1 MRRLLSALF
10 VSAFVLGGTMFMSC
24 ESGSDS
30 PIGPYLN
37 YQEKVIHKDSG
48 VASASLSLF
57 SVDKSISIADSE
69 AAIGVSFEPANAKV
83 KISMNTDVVTFSG
96 EPEQIGEIGDS
107 SWVVRFKPN
116 KLGEFTIDA
125 QSGNEKQSLKL
136 TISSRASKIEISG
149 YNSPIDKN
157 STVKLSAATT
167 PAVSTSK
174 IQWASSDTNVATVDQ
189 NGLVTAKGAGVATI
203 TATAFNDEDGDGE
216 TDASRAAPVTGY
228 VDVTVKGFFLSD
240 TNFVLCNK
248 DQDDKVEAKLV
259 GITGATVDWASS
271 AESLFTVAADPS
283 DNKKATLNYVPSAN
297 GEGTVTAT
305 LKDGSGNVIASASAK
320 VYVIPYVML
329 ALGDSIAAGYAPKA
343 MGGKIHDTDLEEP
356 DMLAAYNK
364 YMNRRKAESD
374 NPDYVNEYAYPAVL
388 HNKLKTTK
396 NINLYSYAMS
406 GDNTQMLLDK
416 LKDNYCDG
424 TIATKQGEIIEA
436 ISQADY
442 ITLCIGANDILLKV
456 FGTDILTKT
465 PEQFDTMFKAEVPGF
480 QTRFDQ
486 IIEKLTDG
494 GKHHVYAMSIYS
506 PYKYFKSQTD
516 GGFIPD
522 AQFSGSMKYWI
533 NKIVKINNYAEPV
546 IKQINDYIKTAPT
559 RNPNV
564 TFVDV
569 APVFDEMGNA
579 DHKTYLH
586 PVPER
591 MDFASIIYGMG
602 KQIPIWFDPHPTKAG
617 AVKIA
622 EKYNTVLN

>member
-1 MRRLLSALF
+1 MRRLFSALF
-10 VSAFVLGGTMFMSC
+10 ASALVLGGTIFTAC
-24 ESGSDS
+24 DSGSNV
-30 PIGPYLN
+30 PVAPYLT

-48 VASASLSLF
+48 VAGASLSLF

-83 KISMNTDVVTFSG
+83 TVSMNTDVVTFAG
-96 EPEQIGEIGDS
+96 EPELVDD

-116 KLGEFTIDA
+116 RLGSFTIDA

-167 PAVSTSK
+167 PAASTSK
-174 IQWASSDTNVATVDQ
+174 IQWASSDKNVATVDQ
-189 NGLVTAKGAGVATI
+189 SGLVTAKGAGVATI

-228 VDVTVKGFFLSD
+228 VDVEVKGFFLSD

-259 GITGATVDWASS
+259 GITGSTVEWESS
-271 AESLFTVAADPS
+271 NTNLFTVAVDSS
-283 DNKKATLNYVPSAN
+283 DDKKATLNYVAN
-297 GEGTVTAT
+297 GDGEGTVTAK

-320 VYVIPYVML
+320 VYVVPYVML

-388 HNKLKTTK
+388 HKELKKTK
-396 NINLYSYAMS
+396 HINLYSYAMS

-416 LKDNYCDG
+416 LKDTYCDG
-424 TIATKQGEIIEA
+424 TIATKQGEILEA

-465 PEQFDTMFKAEVPGF
+465 PKQFKKAFEDEVPGF

-486 IIEKLTDG
+486 IIEKLTDD

-506 PYKYFKSQTD
+506 PYKYFKSQAD

-522 AQFSGSMKYWI
+522 AQFSGAMKYWI
-533 NKIVKINNYAEPV
+533 NKIVEINNYAEPV
-546 IKQINDYIKTAPT
+546 ITQINEYIKSAPT
-559 RNPNV
+559 RNSNV

-569 APVFDEMGNA
+569 AEEVFKDMGNE
-579 DHKTYLH
+579 DYKKYLH

-617 AVKIA
+617 AEKIA
-622 EKYNTVLN
+622 GEYNKVLQ

>member
-1 MRRLLSALF
+1 MRRLFSALL
-10 VSAFVLGGTMFMSC
+10 VSAFVLGGIIFTAC
-24 ESGSDS
+24 DSGSNLPVAPAS
-30 PIGPYLN
+30 YLT
-37 YQEKVIHKDSG
+37 YQEKVINKGSG
-48 VASASLSLF
+48 VAGASLSLF

-69 AAIGVSFEPANAKV
+69 AAIGVSFEPAASAEV
-83 KISMNTDVVTFSG
+83 KISMNTDVVTFAG
-96 EPEQIGEIGDS
+96 EPELVGD

-116 KLGEFTIDA
+116 RLGSFTIDA

-157 STVKLSAATT
+157 STVKLSAVTT
-167 PAVSTSK
+167 PAASTSK
-174 IQWASSDTNVATVDQ
+174 IQWASSDKNVATVDQ

-259 GITGATVDWASS
+259 GITGATVDWESS
-271 AESLFTVAADPS
+271 NTNLFTVAADPS
-283 DNKKATLNYVPSAN
+283 DDKKATLNYVSNAN
-297 GEGTVTAT
+297 GEGTVTAK
-305 LKDGSGNVIASASAK
+305 LKDGSGNVIASDSAK
-320 VYVIPYVML
+320 VYVVPYVML

-343 MGGKIHDTDLEEP
+343 IGKDADDWNLEEY
-356 DMLAAYNK
+356 DMLRAYNK
-364 YMNRRKAESD
+364 YMDRRKAESD

-388 HNKLKTTK
+388 YKELKKNK

-416 LKDNYCDG
+416 LSPNYCDG
-424 TIATKQGEIIEA
+424 TIATKQGEILEA

-456 FGTDILTKT
+456 FGTDLITKT
-465 PEQFDTMFKAEVPGF
+465 PKQFEDMFKAEVPGF
-480 QTRFDQ
+480 KSRFDQ
-486 IIEKLTDG
+486 IIAKLTANG
-494 GKHHVYAMSIYS
+494 QQVYAMSIFS
-506 PYKYFKSQTD
+506 PYKYFKRQAD

-522 AQFSGSMKYWI
+522 DKFSGFYGSWV

-546 IKQINDYIKTAPT
+546 ITQINDYIKSVATS
-559 RNPNV
+559 NPNV
-564 TFVDV
+564 TFIDV
-569 APVFDEMGNA
+569 APVFDNMGNE
-579 DHKTYLH
+579 DHKKNLH

-591 MDFASIIYGMG
+591 MDFTKLAAGMG
-602 KQIPIWFDPHPTKAG
+602 KKIPIWFDPHPTIEG
-617 AVKIA
+617 AKKIA
-622 EKYNTVLN
+622 EKYNEVLK

>member
-1 MRRLLSALF
+1 MRKLLAALLAAAFLCGGFLF
-10 VSAFVLGGTMFMSC
+10 VSC
-24 ESGSDS
+24 DSGSDT
-30 PIGPYLN
+30 PYIIPAASH
-37 YQEKVIHKDSG
+37 YQQRAIQASSG
-48 VASASLSLF
+48 DTATSLSVYA
-57 SVDKSISIADSE
+57 SDTNISIAETE
-69 AAIGVSFEPANAKV
+69 AAVGVSFEPANAKV
-83 KISMNTDVVTFSG
+83 TVSMDTDVATFSG
-96 EPEQIGEIGDS
+96 EPEKISDEQIGD

-116 KLGEFTIDA
+116 KLGEFTISA
-125 QSGNEKQSLKL
+125 QSGLQTTSIKIKVSA
-136 TISSRASKIEISG
+136 RASKIEIKG
-149 YNSPIDKN
+149 YESPIEKN
-157 STVKLSAATT
+157 STLRLTSVTT
-167 PAVSTSK
+167 PNPTTST
-174 IQWASSDTNVATVDQ
+174 IQWASSDTSVATVDQ
-189 NGLVTAKGAGVATI
+189 YGLVTAKSAGVATI
-203 TATAFNDEDGDGE
+203 TATAVDNDVGR
-216 TDASRAAPVTGY
+216 TAPVTGY
-228 VDVTVKGFFLSD
+228 VDVEVKGFFLSD

-259 GITGATVDWASS
+259 GITGSTVAWESS
-271 AESLFTVAADPS
+271 NPSLFTVAADPS

-320 VYVIPYVML
+320 VYVVPYVML

-343 MGGKIHDTDLEEP
+343 MGGKINDTDLEESV
-356 DMLAAYNK
+356 MLAAYNK

-388 HNKLKTTK
+388 YKELKKTK

-416 LKDNYCDG
+416 LIDTYCDG
-424 TIATKQGEIIEA
+424 TIATKQGEIMEA

-456 FGTDILTKT
+456 FGTDILTKS
-465 PEQFDTMFKAEVPGF
+465 PEQFKTMFEAEVEPF
-480 QTRFDQ
+480 KNRFNQ

-506 PYKYFKSQTD
+506 PYKYFKSRAD

-522 AQFSGSMKYWI
+522 AQFSGAMKYWI
-533 NKIVKINNYAEPV
+533 NKIVNINKYAEPV
-546 IKQINDYIKTAPT
+546 ITQINNHIKSVATS
-559 RNPNV
+559 NPNV

-569 APVFDEMGNA
+569 APVFDDMANDVHEQN
-579 DHKTYLH
+579 LH

-602 KQIPIWFDPHPTKAG
+602 KQIPIWFDPHPTIKG
-617 AVKIA
+617 AEEIA
-622 EKYNTVLN
+622 KKYNDVLN

>member
-1 MRRLLSALF
+1 MKRLLSALF
-10 VSAFVLGGTMFMSC
+10 VSAFVLGGIVVAGCDSSGGTDSHYQARVINAMSG
-24 ESGSDS
+24 E
-30 PIGPYLN
+30 
-37 YQEKVIHKDSG
+37 
-48 VASASLSLF
+48 ATASLSLF
-57 SVDKSISIADSE
+57 AVDSEISVADTE

-83 KISMNTDVVTFSG
+83 TVSMDTDVVTFSG
-96 EPEQIGEIGDS
+96 EPEKIGD

-116 KLGEFTIDA
+116 KLGGFVISA
-125 QSGNEKQSLKL
+125 QSGNEKQSLNLK
-136 TISSRASKIEISG
+136 ISSRASKIEIKG
-149 YNSPIDKN
+149 YSSPLDKD

-167 PAVSTSK
+167 PAASTSK

-189 NGLVTAKGAGVATI
+189 NGLVTAKSAGVATI
-203 TATAFNDEDGDGE
+203 TATAVDEGATRE
-216 TDASRAAPVTGY
+216 APVAGY
-228 VDVTVKGFFLSD
+228 VDVEVKGFFLSD

-259 GITGATVDWASS
+259 GITGATVDWESS
-271 AESLFTVAADPS
+271 NTSLFTVAADPS
-283 DNKKATLNYVPSAN
+283 DNKKATLNYVNNAN

-320 VYVIPYVML
+320 VYVVPYVML

-343 MGGKIHDTDLEEP
+343 MGGKILDTDLEETE
-356 DMLAAYNK
+356 MLKAYNK

-374 NPDYVNEYAYPAVL
+374 NPDYVNEFAYPAVL
-388 HNKLKTTK
+388 HNKLKTSK

-416 LKDNYCDG
+416 LSLNYCDG

-465 PEQFDTMFKAEVPGF
+465 PEQFKKAFEDEVPGF
-480 QTRFDQ
+480 RGRFDQ

-494 GKHHVYAMSIYS
+494 GKHHVYAMSIFS
-506 PYKYFKSQTD
+506 PYKYFKSRAD

-522 AQFSGSMKYWI
+522 AQFSGKMKYWI

-546 IKQINDYIKTAPT
+546 ITQINEYIKYVAD
-559 RNPNV
+559 NNANV

-569 APVFDEMGNA
+569 APVFDGMTNDEHEKN
-579 DHKTYLH
+579 LH

-622 EKYNTVLN
+622 DKYNEVLN